1 MAPPQKGDSHKG
13 IMGIMG
19 GMGSRVSLANKC
31 IAIFGTANVIIIACL
46 LAVPWMNS
54 AAVVQEYQLEVARQL
69 ADLWFNSKIE
79 TDVFEDEDVKIQ
91 LLMIHEV
98 DHNKDGFVDRAL
110 ASFRSQSGGEQEFY
124 LAYDRDFHNYFQYA
138 KSITKSKMM
147 STRKKGF
154 TDFGSGVSD
163 PNFLDP
169 IVAVLVIQRRT
180 DFARI
185 QLVGSR
191 TLIIIAGI
199 VGGLISVLVYYFIFK
214 RLIFSPV
221 RKLRRVS
228 ERVQKGD
235 LTARSSLQTGDEFEE
250 LSKAFNEM
258 LDRMEEDQ
266 LRLQK
271 MNNSLDLKVEELA
284 EVNVGLFESSRLK
297 NEFIA
302 NVSHELRT
310 PLNSII
316 GFAELLESMPID
328 TEKEKE
334 KRLRYLQN
342 ILTSGRSLLDMIN
355 ELLDMA
361 KIESGRMEVNLEQTS
376 IKDLLEG
383 LAGIMRPQTKGK
395 NVNLTLE
402 IEEEL
407 PPIQTDAGKLQ
418 QILYN
423 YLSNALKF
431 APDNSVVI
439 LGASRLREYGASN
452 TIRIIVTDSGPG
464 IPEDMMEMVFEKFRQ
479 VDATHTR
486 EHSGTGLGLAICRE
500 LAELLHATLGVESV
514 QGKGSSFYVDI
525 QEVFASESPE
535 PLMP

>member
-69 ADLWFNSKIE
+69 ADLWFDSKIE

-138 KSITKSKMM
+138 KPITKSKMM

-169 IVAVLVIQRRT
+169 IVAVLVIQRKT

-271 MNNSLDLKVEELA
+271 MNSSLDLKVEELA

-452 TIRIIVTDSGPG
+452 TIRITVTDSGPG